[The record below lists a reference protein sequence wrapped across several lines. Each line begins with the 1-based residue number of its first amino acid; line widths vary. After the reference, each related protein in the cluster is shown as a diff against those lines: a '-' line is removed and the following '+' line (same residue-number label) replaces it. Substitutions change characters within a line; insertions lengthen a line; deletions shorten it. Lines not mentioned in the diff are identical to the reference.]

1 MKRLILIDDHKLL
14 RKGISAYITEKSD
27 WIISAEAES
36 LSELDSVIRKINAET
51 KASQGSSED
60 IIVAIV
66 DLQLKDSPGDFSGGF
81 QAVKILLSHGIPSVI
96 FSSHDTGTCVERAM
110 SAEVGARGFVSKVSD
125 EKMLLTAI
133 DAVADGN
140 LFVQPDLVSA
150 MLEKRSLFS
159 ALTKREQEVTNL
171 IAEGLTNLQIAEKLN
186 IKLTTLENY
195 ISIIYAKFGCKDRL
209 ELLEKLK

>member
-14 RKGISAYITEKSD
+14 RKGISAFITEKSD
-27 WIISAEAES
+27 WTIFAEAES
-36 LSELDSVIRKINAET
+36 LDQLHSVIEDIKSLK
-51 KASQGSSED
+51 KASKSFSD
-60 IIVAIV
+60 TIVAIV
-66 DLQLKDSPGDFSGGF
+66 DLQLKTSKGESSDGF
-81 QAVKILLSHGIPSVI
+81 EAIKLLQKYDIPSVV

-125 EKMLLTAI
+125 EKTLLKAI
-133 DAVADGN
+133 DTVAGGS

-159 ALTKREQEVTNL
+159 TLTKREQQVTNL
-171 IAEGLTNLQIAEKLN
+171 IAEGLTNLQIAEKLD

-209 ELLEKLK
+209 ELIGKLK